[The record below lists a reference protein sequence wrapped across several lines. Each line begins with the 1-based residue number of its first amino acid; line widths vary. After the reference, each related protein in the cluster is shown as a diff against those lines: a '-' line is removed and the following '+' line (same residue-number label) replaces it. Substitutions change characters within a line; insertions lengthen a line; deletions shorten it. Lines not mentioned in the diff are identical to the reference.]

1 MKKELRNP
9 KEHYLKNKDK
19 FTGEFWDK
27 SKRMEQYA
35 KFARGEADKLD
46 DFK

>member
-1 MKKELRNP
+1 MKKDFKNP

-19 FTGEFWDK
+19 FTEGFWDK

-35 KFARGEADKLD
+35 RFARGDADKLE